1 MEEIAKQLTNKWKE
15 IIESISVDG
24 YSRKV
29 ESIDFIRMTKY
40 YTGYPDIEWCYKVN
54 FILEDGISYIKCRS
68 MNHMISDSIK
78 SKWHEKLQESFTNM
92 FLDPDIDFNQKKD
105 HPVLGSVSKF
115 ENSRVDYMTDQGYRF
130 IIQFYPAGFL
140 STIRNEKLQELGI

>member
-1 MEEIAKQLTNKWKE
+1 MEKIAKQLTNKWKE

-54 FILEDGISYIKCRS
+54 FILEDGISYIEFTKEDIILE
-68 MNHMISDSIK
+68 NKK
-78 SKWHEKLQESFTNM
+78 SRWHEKLQECFTNM

-115 ENSRVDYMTDQGYRF
+115 ENNRVDYMTDQGYRF

>member
-1 MEEIAKQLTNKWKE
+1 MEEIAKQLANKWKE

-54 FILEDGISYIKCRS
+54 FILEDGISYIEFTKEDIILE
-68 MNHMISDSIK
+68 NKK
-78 SKWHEKLQESFTNM
+78 SRWHEKLQESFTNM

-115 ENSRVDYMTDQGYRF
+115 ENNRVDYMTDQGYRF

>member
-1 MEEIAKQLTNKWKE
+1 MEEIAKQLANKWKE

-54 FILEDGISYIKCRS
+54 FNFHDGISYIEFPKE
-68 MNHMISDSIK
+68 D
-78 SKWHEKLQESFTNM
+78 L
-92 FLDPDIDFNQKKD
+92 
-105 HPVLGSVSKF
+105 VSKVSF
-115 ENSRVDYMTDQGYRF
+115 
-130 IIQFYPAGFL
+130 
-140 STIRNEKLQELGI
+140 